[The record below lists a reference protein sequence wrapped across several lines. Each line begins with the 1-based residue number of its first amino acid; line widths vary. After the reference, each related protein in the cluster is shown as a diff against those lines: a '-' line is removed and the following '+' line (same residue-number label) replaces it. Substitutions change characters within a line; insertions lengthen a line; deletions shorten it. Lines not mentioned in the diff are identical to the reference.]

1 MMRGKSTSLLI
12 IFVLSLIPQAAFPAH
27 ASDLRSLD
35 DALTLLYVSDAI
47 LLPEDEIDDS
57 ESEGLLFSIVS
68 FQGISP
74 EDDQLLAR
82 LIHAKKQE
90 RNDLDAAYQLLYN
103 QLRGEGADCEADRV
117 QQKWKE
123 QRQQINADIGMLHQV
138 RGDRRKAF
146 TRLWHSIKRSG
157 RGFWHKIGPIGRNFL
172 RRVGPEALQIVTSG
186 GVLTGGVIKELFK
199 HTAKAMVRERIK
211 AVVYE
216 GIQRL
221 VRVQFNLAQAAG
233 VDICAEE
240 EDQPAEESA
249 APALEVSEDETSLDL
264 PESGVR
270 ELPCTFTLEPLSY
283 QTHQVDWSLTVDWGT
298 RTWTSSIEGVTSD
311 KDVDWYSVWT
321 ADASGEIDDQGYFTG
336 SATELEVIY
345 SYGKEGDHYQRQLK
359 WIGAI
364 STSLDRIC
372 LYRGGDQEWMTP
384 EWIEAN
390 DRSVFI
396 AAEGGFCEALCLT
409 GAGQ

>member
-1 MMRGKSTSLLI
+1 MRSKPLFLI
-12 IFVLSLIPQAAFPAH
+12 IVFVLSLIPPATSPAAAR
-27 ASDLRSLD
+27 DLRSLD
-35 DALTLLYVSDAI
+35 DALALLYASEAI
-47 LLPEDEIDDS
+47 LLPEEEIDDS
-57 ESEGLLFSIVS
+57 DAEGAQFSLVS
-68 FQGISP
+68 FQEISP

-90 RNDLDAAYQLLYN
+90 RNDLDAAYRLLSS
-103 QLRGEGADCEADRV
+103 QLREKGADCEADRV

-123 QRQQINADIGMLHQV
+123 RRESINFEIGSLHQL
-138 RGDRRKAF
+138 RGDRRKPL
-146 TRLWHSIKRSG
+146 TKLWHSIKRSG
-157 RGFWHKIGPIGRNFL
+157 QGFWHKIGPVGRNFL
-172 RRVGPEALQIVTSG
+172 RRVGPEALQIVSSG
-186 GVLTGGVIKELFK
+186 GTLSGGVIKQLFK

-211 AVVYE
+211 EVVYE

-221 VRVQFNLAQAAG
+221 VKVQFDLAQAAG

-240 EDQPAEESA
+240 EDQPTQEVAALAMEASKDES
-249 APALEVSEDETSLDL
+249 SLVL
-264 PESGVR
+264 PDSGVW
-270 ELPCTFTLEPLSY
+270 ELPCIFTVKPVSY
-283 QTHQVDWSLTVDWGT
+283 QTHQVDWSLTVNWGT
-298 RTWTSSIEGVTSD
+298 MTWTSSIEGVISD
-311 KDVDWYSVWT
+311 NDVDWHSVWT
-321 ADASGEIDDQGYFTG
+321 ADASGQIDDQGYFTG
-336 SATELEVIY
+336 TANELEVFY
-345 SYGKEGDHYQRQLK
+345 SYGKEGDHYQRQPK

-372 LYRGGDQEWMTP
+372 LYRGGDQEWLTP